1 MFGDEVTC
9 NYAIVLKMILLGD
22 LEVQGESSTQNTNV
36 CLITPASIS
45 CARMFE
51 EMRYQIAYK
60 YV

>member
-1 MFGDEVTC
+1 MYLC
-9 NYAIVLKMILLGD
+9 NCIEMILLGD